1 MTAADTAPPA
11 RKASK
16 LPLLLGIVLGIAGG
30 GGGFMATRMGLFGA
44 SGTADAG
51 AEHADSGA
59 EHAAEEEAHAA
70 EGDHGETTD
79 HAAEDAKAAGGDHAE
94 EGGDAAHGGEAKGAS
109 FVPLDPLIVNV
120 DSPEGGR
127 YLRFVAQVEA
137 APGKAVEVEANKP
150 RFADVLNGYLRAVDI
165 ADLENPRALDLLRG
179 QMLRRLQTVAG
190 EGAIRD
196 LLIVEFVLN

>member
-1 MTAADTAPPA
+1 M
-11 RKASK
+11 
-16 LPLLLGIVLGIAGG
+16 
-30 GGGFMATRMGLFGA
+30 
-44 SGTADAG
+44 
-51 AEHADSGA
+51 
-59 EHAAEEEAHAA
+59 
-70 EGDHGETTD
+70 
-79 HAAEDAKAAGGDHAE
+79 
-94 EGGDAAHGGEAKGAS
+94 
-109 FVPLDPLIVNV
+109 PLDPLIVNV

>member
-1 MTAADTAPPA
+1 MTATDTAPPP

-16 LPLLLGIVLGIAGG
+16 LPLLLGIVLGLAGG

-44 SGTADAG
+44 SGGDVA
-51 AEHADSGA
+51 GA
-59 EHAAEEEAHAA
+59 EHAAEEESHVA
-70 EGDHGETTD
+70 EGAHGGTTD
-79 HAAEDAKAAGGDHAE
+79 HAADDAPAAEGDHAE
-94 EGGDAAHGGEAKGAS
+94 EGGDAGHGGETKGAS

>member
-1 MTAADTAPPA
+1 MTAADTAPPP

-16 LPLLLGIVLGIAGG
+16 LPLLLGIVLGLAGG

-44 SGTADAG
+44 SGG
-51 AEHADSGA
+51 AVAGA
-59 EHAAEEEAHAA
+59 EHAAEEESHAA

-79 HAAEDAKAAGGDHAE
+79 HATDDAHAAEGDHAE
-94 EGGDAAHGGEAKGAS
+94 EGGDAGHDGEVKGAS